1 MWCIYYKGMSN
12 WDDLSIRERADLIG
26 LYMDG
31 GILDLPSMR
40 KHYNSFAEGGDK
52 SYSPSKSIKDY
63 IKKTEAFRPNWYLDG
78 NGIPTVGYGFTGEY
92 YKNKY
97 PDGMTKE
104 QADEEF
110 EKTISKFA
118 SLVKTHTP
126 NYGSLSQNQ
135 KDALLSYMY
144 NVGPGNYTAKSPK
157 FQQALKDK
165 DWNAVAS
172 HMDIGYNDKRNPGLR
187 KRRDYERELFLS
199 SDATQS
205 LASSP
210 FPNYYD
216 QVKAASKLSLNPEE
230 YSSAPIGMPS
240 IYYAESSPYRNIDFS
255 SPLPSFIPSTQET
268 KINLIPRKGRRA
280 TAKHFV
286 PEIPSNDE
294 IIRDLFEALNNE
306 YDVTL

>member
-1 MWCIYYKGMSN
+1 MGN
-12 WDDLSIRERADLIG
+12 WNDLSIKERADLIR
-26 LYMDG
+26 LYMDE

-40 KHYNSFAEGGDK
+40 KHYNSFAKGGDK

-63 IKKTEAFRPNWYLDG
+63 IKKTEAFRSNWYKDG
-78 NGIPTVGYGFTGEY
+78 NGVPTVGYGFTGEY

-110 EKTISKFA
+110 EKIISRFA
-118 SLVKTHTP
+118 SLVKVHTP
-126 NYGSLSQNQ
+126 NYDSLSQNQ

-144 NVGPGNYTAKSPK
+144 NVGPGNYTKKSPK

-172 HMDIGYNDKRNPGLR
+172 HMDIGYNDKKNPGLR
-187 KRRDYERELFLS
+187 KRRDYERELFLGNS
-199 SDATQS
+199 QPYDTTQFS
-205 LASSP
+205 ASSP

-216 QVKAASKLSLNPEE
+216 QVKAAAKFSLNPDE
-230 YSSAPIGMPS
+230 YSSAPIGMPF
-240 IYYAESSPYRNIDFS
+240 IYYTESSPYKDIDFS
-255 SPLPSFIPSTQET
+255 TPLPAFTPSTQET
-268 KINLIPRKGRRA
+268 KINLIPRKERRIA
-280 TAKHFV
+280 AKHDV
-286 PEIPSNDE
+286 SEIPSNDE
-294 IIRDLFEALNNE
+294 IIRGLFEVLDNN